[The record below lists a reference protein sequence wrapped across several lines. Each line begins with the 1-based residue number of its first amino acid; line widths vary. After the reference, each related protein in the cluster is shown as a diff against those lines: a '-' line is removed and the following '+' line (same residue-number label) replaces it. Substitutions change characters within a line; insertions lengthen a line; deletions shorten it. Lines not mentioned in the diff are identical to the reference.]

1 MPKIKALTADTE
13 TARQLFFEK
22 GRNPAGWV
30 PEVIARSW
38 QRCARQLDNGR
49 IPPPQRI
56 DSSRL
61 NERREFLGRLRRIAQ
76 PEMDALAELVSDS
89 ESLVLLADDD
99 GLILDAVGGLDF
111 LRKAQQVFLQ
121 PGVCWSEQDRGT
133 NAIGT
138 ALVEHHPVVVRGKQH
153 YLDANA
159 ILSCAAAPIVS
170 PRGEMLGVLDVSGD
184 SEHMHRQA
192 LGMVRL
198 AIQII
203 EHRLMRDQAE
213 PGTLLR
219 FHHRADLLG
228 SHREGILILQETQ
241 VVGANRAALQLLDTD
256 WHELLDSDAE
266 SWLQLPPA
274 SGGNAHTLLDGS
286 NGQRFHGVINQR
298 RSLQVAVAI
307 NSTGGGEQTYMDAE
321 TRTLLDKARR
331 VLDADISVL
340 ISGETGAGKEVFAR
354 RLHAACRRKTG
365 PFVAVNC
372 AALPESLIESELFG
386 YEGGAFTGA
395 RRKGMPGRVREA
407 DGGVLFLDEIG
418 DMPLALQARL
428 LRVLQDREVLPLGG
442 GAPVAVDF
450 ALVCATNRDLGEL
463 VSAGGFRA
471 DLFYRIQDF
480 TLRLPPLR
488 ERTDRRRIISE
499 LMGMLGGAGRDI
511 SLSDQALECLSRYAW
526 PGNLRQL
533 TSTLRTLL
541 ALADDGERIGPDQ
554 LPGEMRRHCPDEA
567 SDSTAESSLQQHTR
581 NAIEQALADN
591 DGNVS
596 AAARRLGIHRSTVY
610 RWLAR
615 QRREI

>member
-1 MPKIKALTADTE
+1 MPKIKALAADAE

-38 QRCARQLDNGR
+38 QRCARQLDNAHT
-49 IPPPQRI
+49 PPPQRI
-56 DSSRL
+56 DSNRL
-61 NERREFLGRLRRIAQ
+61 NERREFLECLRRIVQ
-76 PEMDALAELVSDS
+76 PEMDALAELLSDS
-89 ESLVLLADDD
+89 ESLVLLADHS
-99 GLILDAVGGLDF
+99 GLILDAAGGLDF
-111 LRKAQQVFLQ
+111 LRKAQRVFLQ

-138 ALVEHHPVVVRGKQH
+138 ALVERHAVLVRGKQH

-203 EHRLMRDQAE
+203 EHRLMRDLAE

-228 SHREGILILQETQ
+228 SHREGILILQDAQ
-241 VVGANRAALQLLDTD
+241 IVGANRAALQLLDTD

-266 SWLQLPPA
+266 RWLQLPPA
-274 SGGNAHTLLDGS
+274 HGGNARTLLNGN
-286 NGQRFHGVINQR
+286 NGQQFHGVLNQR
-298 RSLQVAVAI
+298 RSLQVQVAV
-307 NSTGGGEQTYMDAE
+307 NSTDSGEQTYMDAE
-321 TRTLLDKARR
+321 TRRLLDKARR

-354 RLHAACRRKTG
+354 RLHAASRRKAG

-428 LRVLQDREVLPLGG
+428 LRVLQEREVLPLGG

-450 ALVCATNRDLGEL
+450 ALVCATHRDLGEQ
-463 VSAGGFRA
+463 VASGAFRA

-488 ERTDRRRIISE
+488 ERSDRRQIIRE
-499 LMGMLGGAGRDI
+499 LMGMLGGTARDI
-511 SLSDQALECLSRYAW
+511 ALANDALACLARYDW

-541 ALADDGERIGPDQ
+541 ALADDGERIGIGQ
-554 LPGEMRRHCPDEA
+554 LPEEMRCRRADSGTEEA
-567 SDSTAESSLQQHTR
+567 GENSLRQRTR
-581 NAIEQALADN
+581 DAIEQALADN
-591 DGNVS
+591 DGSVS
-596 AAARRLGIHRSTVY
+596 AAARQLGIHRSTVY

-615 QRREI
+615 HRG

>member
-1 MPKIKALTADTE
+1 MPKTQALAADMD

-22 GRNPAGWV
+22 GKNPVGWV

-38 QRCARQLDNGR
+38 QRCAQRLDNTR
-49 IPPPQRI
+49 TPPPLRV
-56 DSSRL
+56 DSTQL
-61 NERREFLGRLRRIAQ
+61 NDRRDFLARLRRIAQ

-99 GLILDAVGGLDF
+99 GLILDAAGGLDF

-121 PGVCWSEQDRGT
+121 PGVRWSEQDRGT

-138 ALVEHHPVVVRGKQH
+138 ALVEEHPVIVRGKQH

-170 PRGEMLGVLDVSGD
+170 PRGEVLGVLDVSGD

-192 LGMVRL
+192 LGMLRL
-198 AIQII
+198 AIQIT
-203 EHRLMRDQAE
+203 EHRLMRDLAT
-213 PGTLLR
+213 PGSLLR
-219 FHHRADLLG
+219 FHHRHDLLG
-228 SHREGILILQETQ
+228 SHREGILMLDETQ
-241 VVGANRAALQLLDTD
+241 IVGANRAALQLLGTD
-256 WHELLDSDAE
+256 WQELLGSDAD
-266 SWLQLPPA
+266 SWLPLPA
-274 SGGNAHTLLDGS
+274 NNGGNHNGIVTS
-286 NGQRFHGVINQR
+286 CNGQRFHGIIDNR
-298 RSLQVAVAI
+298 HALQVAVSVNPRSDGDQHYI
-307 NSTGGGEQTYMDAE
+307 DAE
-321 TRTLLDKARR
+321 TQHLLDKACR
-331 VLDADISVL
+331 VLDADIAVL

-354 RLHAACRRKTG
+354 RLHGASKRGGG

-428 LRVLQDREVLPLGG
+428 LRVLQDREVHPLGG
-442 GAPVAVDF
+442 GQPVAVDF
-450 ALVCATNRDLGEL
+450 ALICATNRDLLEM
-463 VSAGGFRA
+463 VAAGGFRA

-488 ERTDRRRIISE
+488 ERSDRRRIIRE
-499 LMGMLGGAGRDI
+499 LVDMLGGNERNI
-511 SLSDQALECLSRYAW
+511 SLNPKALECLTHYPW

-541 ALADDGERIGPDQ
+541 ALTDEGEVIDVTQ
-554 LPGEMRRHCPDEA
+554 LPEEIRRHGNEEA
-567 SDSTAESSLQQHTR
+567 TDASTESSLQIRTR
-581 NAIEQALADN
+581 QAIERALIDN

-596 AAARRLGIHRSTVY
+596 AAARELGIHRSTIY
-610 RWLAR
+610 RWLSR
-615 QRREI
+615 QHR

>member
-1 MPKIKALTADTE
+1 MPRIKALAADTD
-13 TARQLFFEK
+13 TARQLFFEQ

-38 QRCARQLDNGR
+38 QRCAGQLDNAR
-49 IPPPQRI
+49 TPPPQRI
-56 DSSRL
+56 DSSQL
-61 NERREFLGRLRRIAQ
+61 SERRDFLGRLRRIAQ
-76 PEMDALAELVSDS
+76 PEMDALAELVSES

-99 GLILDAVGGLDF
+99 GLILDAAGGLDF

-121 PGVCWSEQDRGT
+121 PGVRWSERDRGT

-138 ALVEHHPVVVRGKQH
+138 ALVERHAVNVRDRQH

-170 PRGEMLGVLDVSGD
+170 PRGEILGVLDVSGD

-203 EHRLMRDQAE
+203 EHRLMRDLAA
-213 PGTLLR
+213 PGSMLR
-219 FHHRADLLG
+219 FHHRHDLLG
-228 SHREGILILQETQ
+228 SHREGILILDETQ
-241 VVGANRAALQLLDTD
+241 IVGANRAALQLLDTD
-256 WHELLDSDAE
+256 WQDLLGSDAE
-266 SWLQLPPA
+266 CWLQLPA
-274 SGGNAHTLLDGS
+274 CHGENHKDIVTSRS
-286 NGQRFHGVINQR
+286 GQRFHGIVDDR
-298 RSLQVAVAI
+298 RSLQVPVSI
-307 NSTGGGEQTYMDAE
+307 NTRSVGEQLYIDAQ
-321 TRTLLDKARR
+321 TRRLLDKARR
-331 VLDADISVL
+331 VLDADIAVL

-354 RLHAACRRKTG
+354 RLHGDSKRGAG

-428 LRVLQDREVLPLGG
+428 LRVLQEREVHPLGG
-442 GAPVAVDF
+442 GQAVAVDF
-450 ALVCATNRDLGEL
+450 ALICATNRDLSEL
-463 VSAGGFRA
+463 VAGGGFRA
-471 DLFYRIQDF
+471 DLFYRIQDY

-488 ERTDRRRIISE
+488 ERSDRRRIISE
-499 LMGMLGGAGRDI
+499 LMSMLGGHGRNI
-511 SLSDQALECLSRYAW
+511 SLNRKAVECLARYPW

-541 ALADDGERIGPDQ
+541 ALADDGDVIDPEQ
-554 LPGEMRRHCPDEA
+554 LPGEIRRHSTGGA
-567 SDSTAESSLQQHTR
+567 TDSFAESNLQLRTR
-581 NAIEQALADN
+581 HAIEQALSDN
-591 DGNVS
+591 EGNVS
-596 AAARRLGIHRSTVY
+596 AAARELGIHRSTIY
-610 RWLAR
+610 RWLAKQHR
-615 QRREI
+615 